1 MSNPMTLYI
10 LLALIGA
17 ATGALTG
24 LTGASGM
31 SILVSGLLLTGME
44 IREVIGL
51 TFIVTLANSVMA
63 VPAYWRKNNIDL
75 RTASCLA
82 LTAVALIP
90 IGHSLGGLVR
100 SDLLTIVMLVGLFVL
115 GVRIT
120 FSEPSKT
127 SRNVRI
133 QETMKASPRILF
145 QVGLG
150 GILGLVMGMMGGG
163 GSVFIAT
170 GLVVLFKLPLRIA
183 IGTSVLVMGVA
194 AIPGVILH
202 FDAGTLD
209 WKMAAALLL
218 TSIPSSIL
226 ASVLANKVSERV
238 IQRTLGIYLLGIS
251 SVLAFRLYV

>member
-1 MSNPMTLYI
+1 
-10 LLALIGA
+10 
-17 ATGALTG
+17 
-24 LTGASGM
+24 M

-44 IREVIGL
+44 IWEVIGL

-75 RTASCLA
+75 RTAACLA

-90 IGHSLGGLVR
+90 VGHSLGGLVR
-100 SDLLTIVMLVGLFVL
+100 SDLLTTVMLVGLFVL
-115 GVRIT
+115 GVKIT
-120 FSEPSKT
+120 FSNLSK
-127 SRNVRI
+127 SPQADCA
-133 QETMKASPRILF
+133 QETTKILPRISFLF
-145 QVGLG
+145 VLG

-202 FDAGTLD
+202 FDAGTLN

-218 TSIPSSIL
+218 ASIPSSIL
-226 ASVLANKVSERV
+226 ASVLANKVSEQV

-251 SVLAFRLYV
+251 SVLAFRLYG